1 MKLKILFIFVFYY
14 TVNQV
19 FAQFEHSFNYVKNN
33 EIGINYAPYLF
44 GEKGGNI
51 FLKRKID
58 FDKKAENPKNY
69 NYRVHFALW
78 HKQEPFEV
86 KYNSVLLDSFF
97 YGKRRYLLGT
107 IGLERTLI
115 VKKASLFYGAD
126 IGLLYQTKANAK
138 REIDYE
144 DPSKTN
150 VMKDR
155 LFVTN
160 TRDYG
165 IPLNVFFGFRYAI
178 TQQLGLGVEFSA
190 TFVGAQR
197 EIKEYA
203 YDQKN
208 AALSTFTKLKENKI
222 FFLNNNIPS
231 ILFLS
236 WRF

>member
-1 MKLKILFIFVFYY
+1 MKFKSLLIFMLLC
-14 TVNQV
+14 TANQI
-19 FAQFEHSFNYVKNN
+19 FAQYEHNFNSYKSN
-33 EIGINYAPYLF
+33 EIGINIAPYLF

-51 FLKRKID
+51 FFKRKID
-58 FDKKAENPKNY
+58 FNKREENPKNY
-69 NYRVHFALW
+69 NYRVHLALW
-78 HKQEPFEV
+78 NKLEPFEV
-86 KYNSVLLDSFF
+86 NYNSILLDSFF
-97 YGKRRYLLGT
+97 FGKRRYLLGT

-126 IGLLYQTKANAK
+126 IGLLYQTKATAK

-155 LFVTN
+155 LIVTN

-231 ILFLS
+231 VLFLS
-236 WRF
+236 WLF